1 MIIVAATDTYCG
13 SRGGVSLPI
22 LQPFLE
28 LVQMMVLKNVKIV
41 CLVWLVKNAGNF
53 IQLFIY
59 FF

>member
-13 SRGGVSLPI
+13 SRGDVSLPI

-41 CLVWLVKNAGNF
+41 CLV
-53 IQLFIY
+53 
-59 FF
+59 